1 MAAVIVD
8 GATYDDVYVHALQSI
23 VILGLWG
30 FRAICCEQCP
40 GPEKLTYGWR
50 YGFVKPSIWM
60 SYIVASSVEV
70 VCQKIAFDAFQ
81 CAVNLGY

>member
-8 GATYDDVYVHALQSI
+8 GATYDGVYVRALQSI

-30 FRAICCEQCP
+30 SIAIRCDYFARSEIFPNC
-40 GPEKLTYGWR
+40 WR

-60 SYIVASSVEV
+60 SDIVASSVEV

>member
-23 VILGLWG
+23 VILGLLG
-30 FRAICCEQCP
+30 FRAICCDYFARSEIFPNC
-40 GPEKLTYGWR
+40 WR
-50 YGFVKPSIWM
+50 YSFVKPSIWM

-70 VCQKIAFDAFQ
+70 VCQKIAIDAFQ